1 MKNSFLR
8 IQHYYFPKKTKL
20 QLFHRSVEVRMET
33 PKDSV
38 KLQQEEL
45 NIEEMISLVIAP
57 NCGAISTFIGVTRDN
72 FNNKK
77 VLKLEYEAYETM
89 ALKEMNNICAK
100 IRSQWNVHHIAIY
113 HRLGEVPVS
122 KASVMIAISSP
133 HREESLK
140 AVEYAINALKASVP
154 IWKKEVYDTQETQW
168 KENQECSWSNINSKR
183 DSEESEDMIAISNEV
198 VETVVENSDLF
209 NSEEEEEE
217 EMEEEDSKVI
227 IDPNLVQ
234 IRATPDELNHRI
246 SSFIERK
253 RQQVNIV
260 NVQEFCCHRDQSDEN
275 EDSCARVDAIL
286 IRRKDSKS
294 HVKVHRVLNAWG
306 PQMVDH
312 HTLRKAS
319 MSGMNQTNS
328 NYSSVLDDRISTTE
342 RILGINRP
350 VPKDIYERLKNI
362 ENRILY
368 LEGISPEY
376 KDFWKEED
384 INSLKGTFKPTRKR
398 TYSMAELDCKLH
410 ELEDKYA
417 KKAK

>member
-1 MKNSFLR
+1 MAA
-8 IQHYYFPKKTKL
+8 
-20 QLFHRSVEVRMET
+20 
-33 PKDSV
+33 PKDIV

-45 NIEEMISLVIAP
+45 NIQEIIDSVTSP

-72 FNNKK
+72 FDNKK
-77 VLKLEYEAYETM
+77 VVKLEYEAYETM
-89 ALKEMNNICAK
+89 ALKEINNICVK
-100 IRSQWNVHHIAIY
+100 IRSQWNVHHIAIS

-122 KASVMIAISSP
+122 KASIVIAISSP

-154 IWKKEVYDTQETQW
+154 IWKKEIYDTQETQW
-168 KENQECSWSNINSKR
+168 KENQECAWSNINNKR
-183 DSEESEDMIAISNEV
+183 DLQESEEITISNEI
-198 VETVVENSDLF
+198 VETVAENSDVF

-217 EMEEEDSKVI
+217 EEEGKEESKVI
-227 IDPNLVQ
+227 IDPNLIQ
-234 IRATPDELNHRI
+234 IRATSDELNHRI

-306 PQMVDH
+306 PQMVDQ
-312 HTLRKAS
+312 HTLRKAT
-319 MSGMNQTNS
+319 MSGTNQTNS

-350 VPKDIYERLKNI
+350 VPKDVYERLKNI
-362 ENRILY
+362 EDRILY

-376 KDFWKEED
+376 KDFWKAED
-384 INSLKGTFKPTRKR
+384 INSLKGTFKPVRKR
-398 TYSMAELDCKLH
+398 TYSMAELDSKLH

-417 KKAK
+417 KKIK

>member
-1 MKNSFLR
+1 MAA
-8 IQHYYFPKKTKL
+8 
-20 QLFHRSVEVRMET
+20 
-33 PKDSV
+33 PKDIV

-45 NIEEMISLVIAP
+45 NIQEIIDSVTSP

-72 FNNKK
+72 FDNKK
-77 VLKLEYEAYETM
+77 VVKLEYEAYETM
-89 ALKEMNNICAK
+89 ALKEINNICVK
-100 IRSQWNVHHIAIY
+100 IRSQWNVHHIAIS

-122 KASVMIAISSP
+122 KASIVIAISSP

-154 IWKKEVYDTQETQW
+154 IWKKEIYDTQETQW
-168 KENQECSWSNINSKR
+168 KENQECAWSNINNKR
-183 DSEESEDMIAISNEV
+183 DLQESEEITISNEI
-198 VETVVENSDLF
+198 VETVAENSDVF

-217 EMEEEDSKVI
+217 EGEGKEESKVI
-227 IDPNLVQ
+227 IDPNLIQ
-234 IRATPDELNHRI
+234 IRATSDELNHRI

-306 PQMVDH
+306 PQMVDQ
-312 HTLRKAS
+312 HTLRKAT
-319 MSGMNQTNS
+319 MSGTNQTNS

-350 VPKDIYERLKNI
+350 VPKDVYERLKNI
-362 ENRILY
+362 EDRILY

-376 KDFWKEED
+376 KDFWVKFQLNIMKFNKVFSIAIVLIFNLLQKAED
-384 INSLKGTFKPTRKR
+384 INSLKGTFKPVRKR
-398 TYSMAELDCKLH
+398 TYSMAELDSKLH

-417 KKAK
+417 KKIK

>member
-1 MKNSFLR
+1 MGA
-8 IQHYYFPKKTKL
+8 
-20 QLFHRSVEVRMET
+20 
-33 PKDSV
+33 PKDIV

-45 NIEEMISLVIAP
+45 NIQEIIDLVTSP

-77 VLKLEYEAYETM
+77 VVKLEYEAYETM
-89 ALKEMNNICAK
+89 AVKEINNICVK
-100 IRSQWNVHHIAIY
+100 IRSQWNVHHIAIH

-122 KASVMIAISSP
+122 KASVIIAISSP

-168 KENQECSWSNINSKR
+168 KENQECAWSNINNKR
-183 DSEESEDMIAISNEV
+183 DLQESEDITISNEV
-198 VETVVENSDLF
+198 VETVAENFDVF
-209 NSEEEEEE
+209 NSEEDEEEEEE
-217 EMEEEDSKVI
+217 GKEESKVI
-227 IDPNLVQ
+227 IDPNLIQ
-234 IRATPDELNHRI
+234 IRATSDELNHRI

-306 PQMVDH
+306 PQMVDQ
-312 HTLRKAS
+312 HTLRKAT
-319 MSGMNQTNS
+319 MSGTNQTNS
-328 NYSSVLDDRISTTE
+328 SYSSVLDDRISTTE

-350 VPKDIYERLKNI
+350 VPRDVYERLKNI
-362 ENRILY
+362 EDRILY

-376 KDFWKEED
+376 KDFWKAED
-384 INSLKGTFKPTRKR
+384 INSLKGTFRPNRKR
-398 TYSMAELDCKLH
+398 TYSMAELDSKLH

-417 KKAK
+417 KKIK